1 MKVLQKFINNNRYAL
16 CFTIL
21 LVLLAMLFINYN
33 NNLETFYEQD
43 DDDFQQCVSNYAG
56 SNPHAS
62 VIEANEFCGNT

>member
-1 MKVLQKFINNNRYAL
+1 MKVLQKFITNNRYAL
-16 CFTIL
+16 CLTIL
-21 LVLLAMLFINYN
+21 FVLLAMLFINYN

-43 DDDFQQCVSNYAG
+43 EFQLCVSNYAG